1 MSGHEMGQTQRRV
14 APRRRAIQWVLA
26 LPLIGVLALAGCTW
40 AGAGGGTGEGTVTV
54 AIVANPQ
61 MRDIQELTDAFER
74 DHPDVKIRYVT
85 LPENEA
91 RARITQDVATKAGQF
106 DVVMIG
112 TYEAPIWG
120 RNGWLTDLTPYA
132 RDDRDYDVDD
142 LMPAVRKGLSV
153 GDKLYATPFYGES
166 SFLMYR
172 KDLFEQAGLQMPE
185 RPTWT
190 QVAEF
195 ARKLKTPDRAGICLR
210 GLPGWGEQLAPLN
223 TVINTF
229 GGRWYDEQWNAQLTA
244 PATAKAVKFYLDLIK
259 EAGEPG
265 APNAGFSECLTAYSQ
280 GQAAMWYDATV
291 AAGSLE
297 DRKVSKVVGKNGY
310 VAAPVMETKWSGWL
324 WAWSLAVPTTAKDPD
339 AAWDFVSWATSK
351 EYIRM
356 VGERLGWTR
365 VPPGSRLSTYEI
377 DDYVDASSGA
387 AEVTLDALRTID
399 PNKATKEPVPYTGIQ
414 YVQIPEFQD
423 LGTSVSQQFAAVL
436 AGNQSVDEAL
446 KTAQS
451 EAEAVAEDGYKD

>member
-1 MSGHEMGQTQRRV
+1 MQQTQRG
-14 APRRRAIQWVLA
+14 AARRAARLAIALPVVAALA
-26 LPLIGVLALAGCTW
+26 LGGCTW
-40 AGAGGGTGEGTVTV
+40 AGAGGGTGKGTVTV

-61 MRDIQELTDAFER
+61 MRDIQKFTAEFQR
-74 DHPDVKIRYVT
+74 KYPDIKVRYVT

-120 RNGWLTDLTPYA
+120 KNGWLTDLTKYA
-132 RDDRDYDVDD
+132 RDDRAYDVND
-142 LMPAVRKGLSV
+142 LMPAVRKGLSAD
-153 GDKLYATPFYGES
+153 GKLYAVPFYGES

-172 KDLFEQAGLQMPE
+172 KDLFKQAGLTMPE
-185 RPTWT
+185 HPTWT
-190 QVAEF
+190 QVADF

-210 GLPGWGEQLAPLN
+210 GLPGWGEQLAPLD

-229 GGRWYDEQWNAQLTA
+229 GGRWYDEKWNPQLTS
-244 PATAKAVKFYLDLIK
+244 PATAKAVKFYLDLVK
-259 EAGEPG
+259 QAGEPG
-265 APNAGFSECLTAYSQ
+265 APNAGFSECLTAYTQ

-297 DRKVSKVVGKNGY
+297 DPKVSKVVGKNGY

-324 WAWSLAVPTTAKDPD
+324 WAWSLAIPTTAKDPD
-339 AAWDFVSWATSK
+339 AAWKFLSWATSK

-356 VGERLGWTR
+356 VGERVGWTR
-365 VPPGSRLSTYEI
+365 VPPGSRLSTYRI
-377 DDYVDASSGA
+377 KQYVDASSGA
-387 AEVTLDALRTID
+387 AQVTLDALKTID
-399 PNKATKEPVPYTGIQ
+399 PNKATKQPVPYTGIQ

-436 AGNQSVDEAL
+436 AGNESVESAL
-446 KTAQS
+446 KTAQD
-451 EAEAVAEDGYKD
+451 EAEKVAENGYKD

>member
-1 MSGHEMGQTQRRV
+1 MQLSQRRV
-14 APRRRAIQWVLA
+14 GARCRATRWMAVSLLGALA
-26 LPLIGVLALAGCTW
+26 LGGCTW
-40 AGAGGGTGEGTVTV
+40 AGAGGGTGEGSVTV

-61 MRDIQELTDAFER
+61 MRDIEKFTGEFER
-74 DHPDVKIRYVT
+74 EHPGIKIHYVT

-120 RNGWLTDLTPYA
+120 RNGWLTSLNDYVA
-132 RDDRDYDVDD
+132 NDHAYDVND
-142 LMPAVRKGLSV
+142 LMPAVRKGLSAD
-153 GDKLYATPFYGES
+153 GKLYAVPFYGES

-172 KDLFEQAGLQMPE
+172 KDLFKQAGLRMPAH
-185 RPTWT
+185 PTWT

-210 GLPGWGEQLAPLN
+210 GLPGWGEQLAPLD

-229 GGRWYDEQWNAQLTA
+229 GGRWYDNDWNAQLTSA
-244 PATAKAVKFYLDLIK
+244 ATARAVKFYLDLVK

-265 APNAGFSECLTAYSQ
+265 APNAGFSECLTAYTQ
-280 GQAAMWYDATV
+280 GHAAMWYDATV

-297 DRKVSKVVGKNGY
+297 DPKVSNVVGKNGY
-310 VAAPVMETKWSGWL
+310 VAAPVMDTKWSGWL
-324 WAWSLAVPTTAKDPD
+324 WAWSLAIPTTAKDPD
-339 AAWDFVSWATSK
+339 AAWTFVSWATSK
-351 EYIRM
+351 QYIRT

-365 VPPGSRLSTYEI
+365 VPPGSRLSTYQI
-377 DDYVDASSGA
+377 PQYVQASSGA
-387 AEVTLDALRTID
+387 AQVTLDALKTID
-399 PNKATKEPVPYTGIQ
+399 PNKATKDPVPYTGIQ

-423 LGTSVSQQFAAVL
+423 LGTKVSQQFAAVL
-436 AGNQSVDEAL
+436 AGHESVEDAL
-446 KTAQS
+446 KTAQD
-451 EAEAVAEDGYKD
+451 EAEAVADNGYKD

>member
-1 MSGHEMGQTQRRV
+1 MQLSQRRV
-14 APRRRAIQWVLA
+14 GARCRPARWMVVSLLGALA
-26 LPLIGVLALAGCTW
+26 LGGCTW
-40 AGAGGGTGEGTVTV
+40 AGAGGGTGEGSVTV

-61 MRDIQELTDAFER
+61 MRDIQKFTDEFER
-74 DHPDVKIRYVT
+74 EHPSIKIRYVT

-120 RNGWLTDLTPYA
+120 RNGWLTSLNDYVA
-132 RDDRDYDVDD
+132 NDHAYDVKD
-142 LMPAVRKGLSV
+142 LMPAVRKGLSAN
-153 GDKLYATPFYGES
+153 GKLYAVPFYGES

-172 KDLFEQAGLQMPE
+172 KDLFKQAGLRMPAH
-185 RPTWT
+185 PTWT

-210 GLPGWGEQLAPLN
+210 GLPGWGEQLAPLD

-229 GGRWYDEQWNAQLTA
+229 GGRWYDNDWNAQLTS
-244 PATAKAVKFYLDLIK
+244 PATTRAVKFYLDLIK
-259 EAGEPG
+259 QAGEPG
-265 APNAGFSECLTAYSQ
+265 APNAGFSECLTAYTQ

-297 DRKVSKVVGKNGY
+297 DPKVSKVVGKNGY
-310 VAAPVMETKWSGWL
+310 VAAPVMDTKWSGWL
-324 WAWSLAVPTTAKDPD
+324 WAWSLAIPTTAKDPD
-339 AAWDFVSWATSK
+339 AAWKFVSWATSK
-351 EYIRM
+351 QYIRM

-365 VPPGSRLSTYEI
+365 VPPGSRLSTYKIPE
-377 DDYVDASSGA
+377 YVKASSGA
-387 AEVTLDALRTID
+387 APVTLDALKTID
-399 PNKATKEPVPYTGIQ
+399 PNKATKDPVPYTGIQ

-423 LGTSVSQQFAAVL
+423 LGTKVSQQFAAVL
-436 AGNQSVDEAL
+436 AGHESVEDAL
-446 KTAQS
+446 KTAQD
-451 EAEAVAEDGYKD
+451 EAEAVAESGYKD

>member
-1 MSGHEMGQTQRRV
+1 MTPRRV
-14 APRRRAIQWVLA
+14 LPGHAVRWA
-26 LPLIGVLALAGCTW
+26 LPLITALVLGGCTW

-61 MRDIQELTDAFER
+61 MRDIQKLTGEFER
-74 DHPDVKIRYVT
+74 DHPDIKVRFVT

-120 RNGWLTDLTPYA
+120 RNDWLTDLNKYA
-132 RDDRDYDVDD
+132 LTDRAYDVND
-142 LMPAVRKGLSV
+142 LMPAVRKGLSAD
-153 GDKLYATPFYGES
+153 GKLYAVPFYGES

-172 KDLFEQAGLQMPE
+172 KDLFQQAGLTMPD

-195 ARKLKTPDRAGICLR
+195 ARKLKTNDRAGICLR
-210 GLPGWGEQLAPLN
+210 GLPGWGEQLAPLD

-229 GGRWYDEQWNAQLTA
+229 GGRWYDNDWNAQLTS
-244 PATAKAVKFYLDLIK
+244 PATAKAVRFYLDLIK

-265 APNAGFSECLTAYSQ
+265 APNAGFSECLTAYTQ

-297 DRKVSKVVGKNGY
+297 DPKVSKVVGKNGY
-310 VAAPVMETKWSGWL
+310 APAPVMETPWSGWL
-324 WAWSLAVPTTAKDPD
+324 WAWSLAIPKTAKDPD
-339 AAWDFVSWATSK
+339 AAWKFISWATSK

-356 VGERLGWTR
+356 VGERLGWPR
-365 VPPGSRLSTYEI
+365 VPPGSRLSTYQIPQFVE
-377 DDYVDASSGA
+377 ASKGA
-387 AEVTLDALRTID
+387 AQVTLDSLKTID

-423 LGTSVSQQFAAVL
+423 LGTRVSQQFAAVL
-436 AGNQSVDEAL
+436 AGNESLDSAL
-446 KTAQS
+446 ETAQQD
-451 EAEAVAEDGYKD
+451 AQAVADDGYKD

>member
-1 MSGHEMGQTQRRV
+1 MVVSLLG
-14 APRRRAIQWVLA
+14 ALA
-26 LPLIGVLALAGCTW
+26 LGGCTW
-40 AGAGGGTGEGTVTV
+40 AGAGGGTGEGSVTV

-61 MRDIQELTDAFER
+61 MRDIEKFTGEFER
-74 DHPDVKIRYVT
+74 EHPGIKIHYVT

-120 RNGWLTDLTPYA
+120 RNGWLTSLNDYVA
-132 RDDRDYDVDD
+132 NDHAYDVND
-142 LMPAVRKGLSV
+142 LMPAVRKGLSAD
-153 GDKLYATPFYGES
+153 GKLYAVPFYGES

-172 KDLFEQAGLQMPE
+172 KDLFKQAGLRMPAH
-185 RPTWT
+185 PTWT

-210 GLPGWGEQLAPLN
+210 GLPGWGEQLAPLD

-229 GGRWYDEQWNAQLTA
+229 GGRWYDNDWNAQLTSA
-244 PATAKAVKFYLDLIK
+244 ATARAVKFYLDLVK

-265 APNAGFSECLTAYSQ
+265 APNAGFSECLTAYTQ
-280 GQAAMWYDATV
+280 GHAAMWYDATV

-297 DRKVSKVVGKNGY
+297 DPKVSNVVGKNGY
-310 VAAPVMETKWSGWL
+310 VAAPVMDTKWSGWL
-324 WAWSLAVPTTAKDPD
+324 WAWSLAIPTTAKDPD
-339 AAWDFVSWATSK
+339 AAWTFVSWATSK
-351 EYIRM
+351 QYIRM

-377 DDYVDASSGA
+377 PQYVQASSGA
-387 AEVTLDALRTID
+387 AQVTLDALKTID
-399 PNKATKEPVPYTGIQ
+399 PNKATKDPVPYTGIQ

-423 LGTSVSQQFAAVL
+423 LGTKVSQQFAAVL
-436 AGNQSVDEAL
+436 AGHESVEDAL
-446 KTAQS
+446 KTAQG

>member
-1 MSGHEMGQTQRRV
+1 MQLSQRRV
-14 APRRRAIQWVLA
+14 GARCRATRWMVVSLLGALA
-26 LPLIGVLALAGCTW
+26 LGGCTW
-40 AGAGGGTGEGTVTV
+40 AGAGGGTGEGSVTV

-61 MRDIQELTDAFER
+61 MRDIEKFTGEFER
-74 DHPDVKIRYVT
+74 EHPGIKIHYVT

-120 RNGWLTDLTPYA
+120 RNGWLTSLNDYVA
-132 RDDRDYDVDD
+132 NDHAYDVND
-142 LMPAVRKGLSV
+142 LMPAVRKGLSAD
-153 GDKLYATPFYGES
+153 GKLYAVPFYGES

-172 KDLFEQAGLQMPE
+172 KDLFKQAGLRMPAH
-185 RPTWT
+185 PTWT

-210 GLPGWGEQLAPLN
+210 GLPGWGEQLAPLD

-229 GGRWYDEQWNAQLTA
+229 GGRWYDNDWNAQLTSA
-244 PATAKAVKFYLDLIK
+244 ATARAVKFYLDLVK

-265 APNAGFSECLTAYSQ
+265 APNAGFSECLTAYTQ
-280 GQAAMWYDATV
+280 GHAAMWYDATV

-297 DRKVSKVVGKNGY
+297 DPKVSNVVGKNGY
-310 VAAPVMETKWSGWL
+310 VAAPVMDTKWSGWL
-324 WAWSLAVPTTAKDPD
+324 WAWSLAIPTTAKDPD
-339 AAWDFVSWATSK
+339 AAWTFVSWATSK
-351 EYIRM
+351 QYIRM

-377 DDYVDASSGA
+377 PQYVQASSGA
-387 AEVTLDALRTID
+387 AQVTLDALKTID
-399 PNKATKEPVPYTGIQ
+399 PNKATKDPVPYTGIQ

-423 LGTSVSQQFAAVL
+423 LGTKVSQQFAAVL
-436 AGNQSVDEAL
+436 AGHESVEDAL
-446 KTAQS
+446 KTAQG

>member
-1 MSGHEMGQTQRRV
+1 MRRSRFRLV
-14 APRRRAIQWVLA
+14 VCRRAARWALA
-26 LPLIGVLALAGCTW
+26 LPLLGALAVGGCTW
-40 AGAGGGTGEGTVTV
+40 AGAGGGTGTGTVTV

-61 MRDIQELTDAFER
+61 MRDIQDLTGEFER
-74 DHPDVKIRYVT
+74 DHPDIKVRYVT

-120 RNGWLTDLTPYA
+120 RNGWLTNLTPYA
-132 RDDRDYDVDD
+132 QADRAYDVDD

-153 GDKLYATPFYGES
+153 DDKLYAVPFYGES

-172 KDLFEQAGLQMPE
+172 KDLFEQAGLKMPE

-210 GLPGWGEQLAPLN
+210 GLPGWGEQLAPLD

-229 GGRWYDEQWNAQLTA
+229 GGRWYDQDWNAQLTS
-244 PATAKAVKFYLDLIK
+244 PATTKAVKFYLDLIK

-265 APNAGFSECLTAYSQ
+265 APNAGFSECLTAYTQ

-297 DRKVSKVVGKNGY
+297 DKKVSKVVGKNGY
-310 VAAPVMETKWSGWL
+310 VAAPVEETKWSGWL
-324 WAWSLAVPTTAKDPD
+324 WAWSLAIPTTAKDPD
-339 AAWDFVSWATSK
+339 AAWDFASWATSK
-351 EYIRM
+351 QYIRM

-365 VPPGSRLSTYEI
+365 VPPGSRQSTYDI
-377 DDYVDASSGA
+377 DEYVKASSGA
-387 AEVTLDALRTID
+387 AEVTLDALKTID
-399 PNKATKEPVPYTGIQ
+399 PNRATKDPVPYTGIQ

-423 LGTSVSQQFAAVL
+423 LGTKVSQQFAAVL
-436 AGNQSVDEAL
+436 AGNESVEDAL
-446 KTAQS
+446 QNAQD

>member
-1 MSGHEMGQTQRRV
+1 MQLSQRRV
-14 APRRRAIQWVLA
+14 GARCRATRWMVVSLLGALA
-26 LPLIGVLALAGCTW
+26 LGGCTW
-40 AGAGGGTGEGTVTV
+40 AGAGGGTGEGSVTV

-61 MRDIQELTDAFER
+61 MRDIEKFTGEFER
-74 DHPDVKIRYVT
+74 EHPGIKIHYVT

-120 RNGWLTDLTPYA
+120 RNGWLTSLNDYVA
-132 RDDRDYDVDD
+132 NDHAYDVND
-142 LMPAVRKGLSV
+142 LMPAVRKGLSAD
-153 GDKLYATPFYGES
+153 GKLYAVPFYGES

-172 KDLFEQAGLQMPE
+172 KDLFKQAGLRMPAH
-185 RPTWT
+185 PTWT

-210 GLPGWGEQLAPLN
+210 GLPGWGEQLAPLD

-229 GGRWYDEQWNAQLTA
+229 GGRWYDNDWNAQLTSA
-244 PATAKAVKFYLDLIK
+244 ATARAVKFYLDLVK

-265 APNAGFSECLTAYSQ
+265 APNAGFSECLTAYTQ
-280 GQAAMWYDATV
+280 GHAAMWYDATV

-297 DRKVSKVVGKNGY
+297 DPKVSNVVGKNGY
-310 VAAPVMETKWSGWL
+310 VAAPVMDTKWSGWL
-324 WAWSLAVPTTAKDPD
+324 WAWSLAIPTTAKDPD
-339 AAWDFVSWATSK
+339 AAWTFVSWATSK
-351 EYIRM
+351 QYIRT

-365 VPPGSRLSTYEI
+365 VPPGSRLSTYQI
-377 DDYVDASSGA
+377 PQYVQASSGA
-387 AEVTLDALRTID
+387 AQVTLDALKTID
-399 PNKATKEPVPYTGIQ
+399 PNKATKDPVPYTGIQ

-423 LGTSVSQQFAAVL
+423 LGTKVSQQFAAVL
-436 AGNQSVDEAL
+436 AGHASVEDAL
-446 KTAQS
+446 KTAQG

>member
-1 MSGHEMGQTQRRV
+1 MGRST
-14 APRRRAIQWVLA
+14 PRRRATRWAPALA
-26 LPLIGVLALAGCTW
+26 LVGVLALGGCTW
-40 AGAGGGTGEGTVTV
+40 AGAGGGTGKGTVTV

-61 MRDIQELTDAFER
+61 MRDIQEFTDEFQR

-120 RNGWLTDLTPYA
+120 RNGWLTNLTPYTRA
-132 RDDRDYDVDD
+132 DRDYDVDD

-153 GDKLYATPFYGES
+153 DDKLYAVPFYGES

-172 KDLFEQAGLQMPE
+172 KDLFEQAGLQMPA

-210 GLPGWGEQLAPLN
+210 GLPGWGEQLAPLD

-229 GGRWYDEQWNAQLTA
+229 GGRWYDEDWNAQLTS
-244 PATAKAVKFYLDLIK
+244 PATTKAVKFYLDLVK

-297 DRKVSKVVGKNGY
+297 DPKVSKVVGKNGY

-324 WAWSLAVPTTAKDPD
+324 WAWSLAIPTTAKDPD
-339 AAWDFVSWATSK
+339 AAWEFVSWATSK

-365 VPPGSRLSTYEI
+365 VPPGSRQSTYEI
-377 DDYVDASSGA
+377 DQYIRASSGA
-387 AEVTLDALRTID
+387 AEVTLDALKTID
-399 PNKATKEPVPYTGIQ
+399 PNRATKDPVPYTGIQ

-423 LGTSVSQQFAAVL
+423 LGTRVSQQFAAVL
-436 AGNQSVDEAL
+436 AGNQSVEQAL
-446 KTAQS
+446 ETAQG

>member
-1 MSGHEMGQTQRRV
+1 MKLTLV
-14 APRRRAIQWVLA
+14 AL
-26 LPLIGVLALAGCTW
+26 LGVLALGGCTW
-40 AGAGGGTGEGTVTV
+40 AGAGGGTGSGTVTV

-61 MRDIQELTDAFER
+61 MRDIQELADEFHKE
-74 DHPDVKIRYVT
+74 HPGITVRFVT

-120 RNGWLTDLTPYA
+120 RNDWLTDLNKYTA
-132 RDDRDYDVDD
+132 KDTEYDVDD
-142 LMPAVRKGLSV
+142 LMPAVRKGLSAD
-153 GDKLYATPFYGES
+153 GKLYAVPFYGES

-172 KDLFEQAGLQMPE
+172 KDLFEEAGLTMPE

-190 QVAEF
+190 EVAEF
-195 ARKLKTPDRAGICLR
+195 ANQLKTDDRAGICLR

-229 GGRWYDEQWNAQLTA
+229 GGRWYDENWNAQLTS
-244 PATAKAVKFYLDLIK
+244 PATTKAVKFYIDLIK
-259 EAGEPG
+259 QSGEKG
-265 APNAGFSECLTAYSQ
+265 APNAGFSECLTAYTQ

-297 DRKVSKVVGKNGY
+297 DPKVSNVVGKNGY
-310 VAAPVMETKWSGWL
+310 APAPIMETEWSGWL
-324 WAWSLAVPTTAKDPD
+324 WAWSLAIPKTAKDPD
-339 AAWDFVSWATSK
+339 AAWEFMSWATSK

-356 VGERLGWTR
+356 VGERIGWER
-365 VPPGSRLSTYEI
+365 VPPGSRLSTYDIPEF
-377 DDYVDASSGA
+377 VDASAGA
-387 AEVTLDALRTID
+387 AAVTLDALKTID
-399 PNKATKEPVPYTGIQ
+399 PTKATTQPVPYTGIQ

-436 AGNQSVDEAL
+436 AGNKSVEDAL
-446 KTAQS
+446 KTAQE

>member
-1 MSGHEMGQTQRRV
+1 MQQTQGRV
-14 APRRRAIQWVLA
+14 APRRRSRRWALA
-26 LPLIGVLALAGCTW
+26 LPLLGALALGGCTW
-40 AGAGGGTGEGTVTV
+40 AGAGGGTGDGTVTV

-61 MRDIQELTDAFER
+61 MRDIQKFTSVFER
-74 DHPDVKIRYVT
+74 DHPGIKIRYVT

-120 RNGWLTDLTPYA
+120 RNGWLTNLTPYA
-132 RDDRDYDVDD
+132 QDDRAYDVDD

-153 GDKLYATPFYGES
+153 GNKLYAVPFYGES

-172 KDLFEQAGLQMPE
+172 KDLFKQAGLNMPAH
-185 RPTWT
+185 PTWT

-195 ARKLKTPDRAGICLR
+195 ARKLKTPKRAGICLR
-210 GLPGWGEQLAPLN
+210 GLPGWGEQLAPLD

-229 GGRWYDEQWNAQLTA
+229 GGRWYDKNWNAQLTA
-244 PATAKAVKFYLDLIK
+244 PATTKAVKFYLDLIK
-259 EAGEPG
+259 QAGEPG

-297 DRKVSKVVGKNGY
+297 DKKVSKVVGKNGY
-310 VAAPVMETKWSGWL
+310 VAAPVMETKASGWL

-339 AAWDFVSWATSK
+339 AAWKFVSWATSK

-356 VGERLGWTR
+356 VGERLGWER
-365 VPPGSRLSTYEI
+365 VPPGSRLSTYDIPEF
-377 DDYVDASSGA
+377 VQASSGSA
-387 AEVTLDALRTID
+387 KVTLDALRTVD
-399 PNKATKEPVPYTGIQ
+399 PDRPTKEPVPYTGIQ

-423 LGTSVSQQFAAVL
+423 LGTRVSQQFAAVL
-436 AGNQSVDEAL
+436 AGNASVDDAL
-446 KTAQS
+446 KNAQ
-451 EAEAVAEDGYKD
+451 EQAEAVADDGYKD

>member
-1 MSGHEMGQTQRRV
+1 MQQTQRGV
-14 APRRRAIQWVLA
+14 ARRAARSALA
-26 LPLIGVLALAGCTW
+26 LPVVAALMLGGCTW

-61 MRDIQELTDAFER
+61 MRDIQQFTREFER
-74 DHPDVKIRYVT
+74 KYPDIKIRYVT

-120 RNGWLTDLTPYA
+120 KNGWLTDLTKYA
-132 RDDRDYDVDD
+132 RDDRAYDVAD
-142 LMPAVRKGLSV
+142 LMPAVRKGLTAD
-153 GDKLYATPFYGES
+153 GKLYAVPFYGES

-172 KDLFEQAGLQMPE
+172 KDLFKQAGLRMPE
-185 RPTWT
+185 HPTWP
-190 QVAEF
+190 QVAAF
-195 ARKLKTPDRAGICLR
+195 ARKLKTPKRAGICLR
-210 GLPGWGEQLAPLN
+210 GLPGWGEQLAPLD

-229 GGRWYDEQWNAQLTA
+229 GGRWYDPKWNAQLTS
-244 PATAKAVKFYLDLIK
+244 PATARAVKFYLDLIK
-259 EAGEPG
+259 QAGEPG
-265 APNAGFSECLTAYSQ
+265 APNAGFSECLTAYTQ

-297 DRKVSKVVGKNGY
+297 DPKVSKVVGKNGY
-310 VAAPVMETKWSGWL
+310 VAAPVMDTKWSGWL
-324 WAWSLAVPTTAKDPD
+324 WAWSLAVPTTAKDPS
-339 AAWDFVSWATSK
+339 AAWKFVSWATSK

-365 VPPGSRLSTYEI
+365 VPPGSRLSTYKI
-377 DDYVDASSGA
+377 PQYIQSSSGA
-387 AEVTLDALRTID
+387 AQVTLEALKTVD
-399 PNKATKEPVPYTGIQ
+399 PNHATKLPVPYTGIQ

-423 LGTSVSQQFAAVL
+423 LGTSVAQQFAAVL
-436 AGNQSVDEAL
+436 AGNQSVDSAL
-446 KTAQS
+446 KSAQD
-451 EAEAVAEDGYKD
+451 EAEKVAENGYKD

>member
-1 MSGHEMGQTQRRV
+1 MHRTQRRV
-14 APRRRAIQWVLA
+14 VPRRRATRWALA
-26 LPLIGVLALAGCTW
+26 LPLVGVLALGGCTW
-40 AGAGGGTGEGTVTV
+40 AGAGGGTGDGTVTV

-61 MRDIQELTDAFER
+61 MRDIQEFTKDFER
-74 DHPDVKIRYVT
+74 DHPDIKIRYVT

-112 TYEAPIWG
+112 TYETPIWG

-132 RDDRDYDVDD
+132 RADREYDVDD

-153 GDKLYATPFYGES
+153 EDKLYAVPFYGES

-172 KDLFEQAGLQMPE
+172 KDLFEQAGLQMPD

-229 GGRWYDEQWNAQLTA
+229 GGRWYDPKWNAQLTS
-244 PATAKAVKFYLDLIK
+244 PATSKAVKFYLDLVK
-259 EAGEPG
+259 QAGEPG

-310 VAAPVMETKWSGWL
+310 APAPVMETEWSGWL
-324 WAWSLAVPTTAKDPD
+324 WAWSLAVPNTAKDPD
-339 AAWDFVSWATSK
+339 AAWEFVSWATSK

-356 VGERLGWTR
+356 VGERLGWER
-365 VPPGSRLSTYEI
+365 VPPGSRQSTYEI
-377 DDYVDASSGA
+377 DEYVRASAGA
-387 AEVTLDALRTID
+387 AEVTLDALKTID
-399 PNKATKEPVPYTGIQ
+399 PNRATKDPVPYTGIK

-436 AGNQSVDEAL
+436 AGNQSVKEAL
-446 KTAQS
+446 ENAQS

>member
-1 MSGHEMGQTQRRV
+1 MQQSQRCEV
-14 APRRRAIQWVLA
+14 SRRAMRCALA
-26 LPLIGVLALAGCTW
+26 LPLLGVLALSACTW
-40 AGAGGGTGEGTVTV
+40 AGAGGSTGEGTVTV

-61 MRDIQELTDAFER
+61 MRDIQELTDEFHRE
-74 DHPDVKIRYVT
+74 HPDITVRFVT

-120 RNGWLTDLTPYA
+120 RNDWLTDLTPYA
-132 RDDRDYDVDD
+132 REDTEYDVDD
-142 LMPAVRKGLSV
+142 LMPAVRKGLSAD
-153 GDKLYATPFYGES
+153 GKLYAVPFYGES

-172 KDLFEQAGLQMPE
+172 RDLFEQAGLTMPE

-229 GGRWYDEQWNAQLTA
+229 GGRWYDENWNAQLTS
-244 PATAKAVKFYLDLIK
+244 PATAKAVTFYLDLIK
-259 EAGEPG
+259 DAGEPG
-265 APNAGFSECLTAYSQ
+265 APNAGFSECLTAYTQ

-297 DRKVSKVVGKNGY
+297 DPKVSSVVGKNGY
-310 VAAPVMETKWSGWL
+310 APAPVMETEWSGWL
-324 WAWSLAVPTTAKDPD
+324 WAWSLAIPKTAKDPD
-339 AAWDFVSWATSK
+339 AAWEFVSWATSK

-356 VGERLGWTR
+356 VGERLGWER

-377 DDYVDASSGA
+377 PEFTEASAGSA
-387 AEVTLDALRTID
+387 DVTLDALRTVD
-399 PNKATKEPVPYTGIQ
+399 PTKATVEPVPYTGVQ

-436 AGNQSVDEAL
+436 AGNQSVEEAL
-446 KTAQS
+446 ETAQS

>member
-1 MSGHEMGQTQRRV
+1 MQPRQRR
-14 APRRRAIQWVLA
+14 AGRRRSATRWVLA
-26 LPLIGVLALAGCTW
+26 SLIGVVGLGGCTW

-61 MRDIQELTDAFER
+61 MRDIQQFTKDFER
-74 DHPDVKIRYVT
+74 DHPGIKIRYVT

-91 RARITQDVATKAGQF
+91 RARVTQDVATKAGQF

-120 RNGWLTDLTPYA
+120 RNGWLTDLTDYA
-132 RDDRDYDVDD
+132 ANDRAYDVND
-142 LMPAVRKGLSV
+142 LMPAVRKGLSAD
-153 GDKLYATPFYGES
+153 GKLYAVPFYGES

-172 KDLFEQAGLQMPE
+172 KDLFEQAGLKMPAH
-185 RPTWT
+185 PTWT

-195 ARKLKTPDRAGICLR
+195 ARQLKTPDRAGICLR
-210 GLPGWGEQLAPLN
+210 GLPGWGEQLAPLD

-229 GGRWYDEQWNAQLTA
+229 GGSWYDQDWNAQLTS
-244 PATAKAVKFYLDLIK
+244 PATTKAVKFYLDLVK
-259 EAGEPG
+259 QAGEPG
-265 APNAGFSECLTAYSQ
+265 APNAGFSECLTAYTQ

-297 DRKVSKVVGKNGY
+297 DPKVSKVVGKNGY
-310 VAAPVMETKWSGWL
+310 VAAPVMDTKWSGWL
-324 WAWSLAVPTTAKDPD
+324 WAWSLAIPTTAKDSD
-339 AAWDFVSWATSK
+339 AAWKFVSWATSK

-365 VPPGSRLSTYEI
+365 VPPGSRLSTYKI
-377 DDYVDASSGA
+377 DQYVKASSGA
-387 AEVTLDALRTID
+387 APVTLDALKTID
-399 PNKATKEPVPYTGIQ
+399 PNHATKNPVPYTGIQ

-423 LGTSVSQQFAAVL
+423 LGTKVSQQFAAVL
-436 AGNQSVDEAL
+436 AGNESVEDALQTAQDEAE
-446 KTAQS
+446 K
-451 EAEAVAEDGYKD
+451 VAEDGYKD

>member
-1 MSGHEMGQTQRRV
+1 MSAIGPGGEMQRQPARRW
-14 APRRRAIQWVLA
+14 APALLLLLGALA
-26 LPLIGVLALAGCTW
+26 LGGCTW
-40 AGAGGGTGEGTVTV
+40 AGAGGGTGSGTVTV

-61 MRDIQELTDAFER
+61 MRDIQELTAEFHRE
-74 DHPDVKIRYVT
+74 HPDITVRYVT

-120 RNGWLTDLTPYA
+120 RNDWLTDLNQYTST
-132 RDDRDYDVDD
+132 DSEYDVDD
-142 LMPAVRKGLSV
+142 LMPAVRKGLSAD
-153 GDKLYATPFYGES
+153 GKLYAVPFYGES

-172 KDLFEQAGLQMPE
+172 KDLFEQAGLTMPE

-190 QVAEF
+190 QVADF
-195 ARKLKTPDRAGICLR
+195 ARQLETPDRAGICLR

-229 GGRWYDEQWNAQLTA
+229 GGRWYDEQWNAQLTS
-244 PATAKAVKFYLDLIK
+244 PETSRAVEFYLDLIN
-259 EAGEPG
+259 EAGEARAPKPG
-265 APNAGFSECLTAYSQ
+265 LSECLTAYSQ

-297 DRKVSKVVGKNGY
+297 DPEVSTVVGKNGY
-310 VAAPVMETKWSGWL
+310 APAPVMETEWSGWL
-324 WAWSLAVPTTAKDPD
+324 WAWSLAIPKTAKDPD
-339 AAWDFVSWATSK
+339 AAWEFLSWATSK

-356 VGERLGWTR
+356 VGERLGWER

-377 DDYVDASSGA
+377 
-387 AEVTLDALRTID
+387 
-399 PNKATKEPVPYTGIQ
+399 
-414 YVQIPEFQD
+414 PEF
-423 LGTSVSQQFAAVL
+423 TEAS
-436 AGNQSVDEAL
+436 AGPADV
-446 KTAQS
+446 TP
-451 EAEAVAEDGYKD
+451 

>member
-1 MSGHEMGQTQRRV
+1 MQLTKRRV
-14 APRRRAIQWVLA
+14 VPRRRGTRWLA
-26 LPLIGVLALAGCTW
+26 LPLVGALALGGCTW
-40 AGAGGGTGEGTVTV
+40 AGAGGGTGNGTVTV

-61 MRDIQELTDAFER
+61 MRDIQQLTRVFER

-132 RDDRDYDVDD
+132 RADRAYDVDD

-153 GDKLYATPFYGES
+153 GDKLYAVPFYGES

-172 KDLFEQAGLQMPE
+172 KDLFAQAGLKMPAH
-185 RPTWT
+185 PTWT
-190 QVAEF
+190 QVAGF
-195 ARKLKTPDRAGICLR
+195 ARKLKTPKRAGICLR
-210 GLPGWGEQLAPLN
+210 GLPGWGEQLAPLD

-229 GGRWYDEQWNAQLTA
+229 GGRWYDQNWNAQLTS
-244 PATAKAVKFYLDLIK
+244 PATARAVKFYLDLVK
-259 EAGEPG
+259 QAGEPG
-265 APNAGFSECLTAYSQ
+265 APNAGFSECLTAYTQ

-297 DRKVSKVVGKNGY
+297 DPKVSKVVGKNGY
-310 VAAPVMETKWSGWL
+310 VAAPVMETRTSGWL
-324 WAWSLAVPTTAKDPD
+324 WAWSLAIPTTAKDPK
-339 AAWDFVSWATSK
+339 AAWKFVSWATSK

-365 VPPGSRLSTYEI
+365 VPPGSRQSTYRI
-377 DDYVDASSGA
+377 PQFVRASSGA
-387 AEVTLDALRTID
+387 AGVTLDALRTVD
-399 PNKATKEPVPYTGIQ
+399 PNRPTKEPVPYTGIQ

-423 LGTSVSQQFAAVL
+423 LGTKVSQQFAAVL
-436 AGNQSVDEAL
+436 AGNESVGDAL
-446 KTAQS
+446 RSAQS
-451 EAEAVAEDGYKD
+451 EAAAVADDGGYKH

>member
-1 MSGHEMGQTQRRV
+1 MQLTQRRV
-14 APRRRAIQWVLA
+14 VPRRRGRRWLAA
-26 LPLIGVLALAGCTW
+26 LPLLGALALGGCTW
-40 AGAGGGTGEGTVTV
+40 AGAGGGTGNGTVTV

-61 MRDIQELTDAFER
+61 MRDIQQFTRIFER
-74 DHPDVKIRYVT
+74 DHPGIKIRYVT

-120 RNGWLTDLTPYA
+120 RNGWLTNLTPYA
-132 RDDRDYDVDD
+132 RADRAYDVND

-153 GDKLYATPFYGES
+153 GNKLYAVPFYGES

-172 KDLFEQAGLQMPE
+172 KDLFKQAGLTMPAH
-185 RPTWT
+185 PTWP
-190 QVAEF
+190 QVAAF
-195 ARKLKTPDRAGICLR
+195 ARKLKTPKRAGICLR
-210 GLPGWGEQLAPLN
+210 GLPGWGEQLAPLD

-229 GGRWYDEQWNAQLTA
+229 GGRWYDPKWNAQLTS
-244 PATAKAVKFYLDLIK
+244 PATARAVRFYLDLIK
-259 EAGEPG
+259 QAGEPG
-265 APNAGFSECLTAYSQ
+265 APNAGFSECLTAYTQ

-297 DRKVSKVVGKNGY
+297 DPKVSKVVGKNGY
-310 VAAPVMETKWSGWL
+310 VPAPVMEKKPSGWL
-324 WAWSLAVPTTAKDPD
+324 WAWSLAVPTTAKDPK
-339 AAWDFVSWATSK
+339 AAWKFVSWATSK

-356 VGERLGWTR
+356 VGERVGWTR
-365 VPPGSRLSTYEI
+365 VPPGSRLSTYRI
-377 DDYVDASSGA
+377 PQYVRASSGA

-399 PNKATKEPVPYTGIQ
+399 PNRPTKDPVPYTGIQ

-423 LGTSVSQQFAAVL
+423 LGTKVSQQFAAVL
-436 AGNQSVDEAL
+436 AGNESVEGALRTAQGDAQSVAD
-446 KTAQS
+446 
-451 EAEAVAEDGYKD
+451 DGGYK

>member
-1 MSGHEMGQTQRRV
+1 MQLTQRR
-14 APRRRAIQWVLA
+14 AGLRRRATRWALVSLA
-26 LPLIGVLALAGCTW
+26 GVLALGGCTW

-61 MRDIQELTDAFER
+61 MRDIQKFTAEFER
-74 DHPDVKIRYVT
+74 EHPGIKVRYVT

-120 RNGWLTDLTPYA
+120 RNRWLTDLTHYA
-132 RDDRDYDVDD
+132 ANDRAYDVND
-142 LMPAVRKGLSV
+142 LMPAVRKGLSAD
-153 GDKLYATPFYGES
+153 GKLYAVPFYGES

-172 KDLFEQAGLQMPE
+172 KDLFKQAGLRMPAH
-185 RPTWT
+185 PTWT

-195 ARKLKTPDRAGICLR
+195 ARKLKTSERAGICLR
-210 GLPGWGEQLAPLN
+210 GLPGWGEQLAPLD

-229 GGRWYDEQWNAQLTA
+229 GGSWYDNDWNAQLTS
-244 PATAKAVKFYLDLIK
+244 PATTKAVKFYLDLVK

-265 APNAGFSECLTAYSQ
+265 APNAGFSECLTAYTQ

-297 DRKVSKVVGKNGY
+297 DPKVSRVVGKNGY
-310 VAAPVMETKWSGWL
+310 VAAPVMDTKWSGWL
-324 WAWSLAVPTTAKDPD
+324 WAWSLAIPTTAKDPD
-339 AAWDFVSWATSK
+339 AAWKFVSWATSK
-351 EYIRM
+351 EYIRT

-365 VPPGSRLSTYEI
+365 VPPGSRLSTYRI
-377 DDYVDASSGA
+377 PQYVNASSGA
-387 AEVTLDALRTID
+387 AQVTLDALKTID
-399 PNKATKEPVPYTGIQ
+399 PNKATKNPVPYTGIQ

-423 LGTSVSQQFAAVL
+423 LGTKVSQQFAAVL
-436 AGNQSVDEAL
+436 AGHESVEDAL
-446 KTAQS
+446 KTAQD
-451 EAEAVAEDGYKD
+451 EAEAVADNGYKD

>member
-1 MSGHEMGQTQRRV
+1 MHRR
-14 APRRRAIQWVLA
+14 WA
-26 LPLIGVLALAGCTW
+26 LLVPLLGAVVLAGCTW
-40 AGAGGGTGEGTVTV
+40 AGAGGGTGSGVVTV

-61 MRDIQELTDAFER
+61 MRDIQELTGEFNR
-74 DHPDVKIRYVT
+74 KHPDIEVRFVT

-120 RNGWLTDLTPYA
+120 RNDWLTDLNTYTKQDTA
-132 RDDRDYDVDD
+132 YDVDD
-142 LMPAVRKGLSV
+142 LMPAVRKGLSAD
-153 GDKLYATPFYGES
+153 GKLYAVPFYGES

-172 KDLFEQAGLQMPE
+172 KDLFEQAGLTMPE

-190 QVAEF
+190 EVAEF
-195 ARKLKTPDRAGICLR
+195 AKQLKTPDRAGICLR

-229 GGRWYDEQWNAQLTA
+229 GGRWYDENWNAQLTS
-244 PATAKAVKFYLDLIK
+244 PATAKAVKFYIDLI
-259 EAGEPG
+259 EQAGEKG
-265 APNAGFSECLTAYSQ
+265 APNAGFSECLTAYTQ

-297 DRKVSKVVGKNGY
+297 DPKVSNVVGKNGY
-310 VAAPVMETKWSGWL
+310 APAPVMETDWSGWL
-324 WAWSLAVPTTAKDPD
+324 WAWSLAVPKTAKDPG
-339 AAWDFVSWATSK
+339 AAWKFVSWATSK
-351 EYIRM
+351 EYIRL
-356 VGERLGWTR
+356 VGERLGWER

-377 DDYVDASSGA
+377 PEFVEASAGA
-387 AEVTLDALRTID
+387 AVVTLDALKTID
-399 PNKATKEPVPYTGIQ
+399 PTNATKDPVPYTGIQ

-436 AGNQSVDEAL
+436 AGNKSLDDALEA
-446 KTAQS
+446 AQE

>member
-1 MSGHEMGQTQRRV
+1 
-14 APRRRAIQWVLA
+14 
-26 LPLIGVLALAGCTW
+26 
-40 AGAGGGTGEGTVTV
+40 VTV

-61 MRDIQELTDAFER
+61 MRDIEKFTGEFER
-74 DHPDVKIRYVT
+74 EHPGIKIHYVT

-120 RNGWLTDLTPYA
+120 RNGWLTSLNDYVA
-132 RDDRDYDVDD
+132 NDHAYDVND
-142 LMPAVRKGLSV
+142 LMPAVRKGLSAD
-153 GDKLYATPFYGES
+153 GKLYAVPFYGES

-172 KDLFEQAGLQMPE
+172 KDLFKQAGLRMPAH
-185 RPTWT
+185 PTWT

-210 GLPGWGEQLAPLN
+210 GLPGWGEQLAPLD

-229 GGRWYDEQWNAQLTA
+229 GGRWYDNDWNAQLTSA
-244 PATAKAVKFYLDLIK
+244 ATARAVKFYLDLVK

-265 APNAGFSECLTAYSQ
+265 APNAGFSECLTAYTQ
-280 GQAAMWYDATV
+280 GHAAMWYDATV

-297 DRKVSKVVGKNGY
+297 DPKVSNVVGKNGY
-310 VAAPVMETKWSGWL
+310 VAAPVMDTKWSGWL
-324 WAWSLAVPTTAKDPD
+324 WAWSLAIPTTAKDPD
-339 AAWDFVSWATSK
+339 AAWTFVSWATSK
-351 EYIRM
+351 QYIRT

-365 VPPGSRLSTYEI
+365 VPPGSRLSTYQI
-377 DDYVDASSGA
+377 PQYVQASSGA
-387 AEVTLDALRTID
+387 AQVTLDALKTID
-399 PNKATKEPVPYTGIQ
+399 PNKATKDPVPYTGIQ

-423 LGTSVSQQFAAVL
+423 LGTKVSQQFAAVL
-436 AGNQSVDEAL
+436 AGHASVEDAL
-446 KTAQS
+446 KTAQG

>member
-1 MSGHEMGQTQRRV
+1 MPQTQRRAV
-14 APRRRAIQWVLA
+14 PRRRALRWALV
-26 LPLIGVLALAGCTW
+26 LPLVSVLALAGCTW

-61 MRDIQELTDAFER
+61 MRDIQELTDEFER
-74 DHPDVKIRYVT
+74 EHPDVKVRYVT

-132 RDDRDYDVDD
+132 RADRAYDVDD

-172 KDLFEQAGLQMPE
+172 KDLFEQAGLEMPD

-195 ARKLKTPDRAGICLR
+195 ARELKTPDRAGICLR

-229 GGRWYDEQWNAQLTA
+229 GGRWYDSDWNAQLTS
-244 PATAKAVKFYLDLIK
+244 PATTRAVTFYLDLIK
-259 EAGEPG
+259 DAGEAG

-310 VAAPVMETKWSGWL
+310 VAAPVMETEWSGWL

-377 DDYVDASSGA
+377 DEYVNASSGA
-387 AEVTLDALRTID
+387 AEVTLDALKTID
-399 PNKATKEPVPYTGIQ
+399 PNKATTEPVPYTGIQ

-436 AGNQSVDEAL
+436 AGNQSVEDAL

-451 EAEAVAEDGYKD
+451 EAQAVADDGYKD

>member
-1 MSGHEMGQTQRRV
+1 MHRTQRRV
-14 APRRRAIQWVLA
+14 VPRRRATRWALA
-26 LPLIGVLALAGCTW
+26 LPLVGVLALGGCTW
-40 AGAGGGTGEGTVTV
+40 AGAGGGTGDGTVTV

-61 MRDIQELTDAFER
+61 MRDIQELTEEFER
-74 DHPDVKIRYVT
+74 DHPDIKVRYVT

-132 RDDRDYDVDD
+132 RADREYDVDD

-153 GDKLYATPFYGES
+153 G
-166 SFLMYR
+166 
-172 KDLFEQAGLQMPE
+172 EQALRRPVLRRVVVPHVSQGPVRAGRAARCRE

-229 GGRWYDEQWNAQLTA
+229 GGRWYDPEWNAQLTS
-244 PATAKAVKFYLDLIK
+244 PATSKAVKFYLDLIK
-259 EAGEPG
+259 DAGEPG

-310 VAAPVMETKWSGWL
+310 VAGAGDGDGVVG
-324 WAWSLAVPTTAKDPD
+324 LAVGLVAGGPQHRQGPRRGVGVRQLGHLQGVHPD
-339 AAWDFVSWATSK
+339 GRRAP
-351 EYIRM
+351 
-356 VGERLGWTR
+356 GLG
-365 VPPGSRLSTYEI
+365 
-377 DDYVDASSGA
+377 AGA
-387 AEVTLDALRTID
+387 AR
-399 PNKATKEPVPYTGIQ
+399 
-414 YVQIPEFQD
+414 
-423 LGTSVSQQFAAVL
+423 AA
-436 AGNQSVDEAL
+436 GCRPMRSMS
-446 KTAQS
+446 T
-451 EAEAVAEDGYKD
+451 

>member
-1 MSGHEMGQTQRRV
+1 MQLSQRRV
-14 APRRRAIQWVLA
+14 GARCRATRWMVVSLLGALA
-26 LPLIGVLALAGCTW
+26 LGGCTW
-40 AGAGGGTGEGTVTV
+40 AGAGGGTGEGSVTV

-61 MRDIQELTDAFER
+61 MRDIEKFTGEFER
-74 DHPDVKIRYVT
+74 EHPGIKIHYVT

-120 RNGWLTDLTPYA
+120 RNGWLTSLNDYVA
-132 RDDRDYDVDD
+132 NDHAYDVND
-142 LMPAVRKGLSV
+142 LMPAVRKGLSAD
-153 GDKLYATPFYGES
+153 GKLYAVPFYGES

-172 KDLFEQAGLQMPE
+172 KDLFKQAGLRMPAH
-185 RPTWT
+185 PTWT

-210 GLPGWGEQLAPLN
+210 GLPGWGEQLAPLD

-229 GGRWYDEQWNAQLTA
+229 GGRWYDNDWNAQLTSA
-244 PATAKAVKFYLDLIK
+244 ATARAVKFYLDLVK

-265 APNAGFSECLTAYSQ
+265 APNAGFSECLTAYTQ
-280 GQAAMWYDATV
+280 GHAAMWYDATV

-297 DRKVSKVVGKNGY
+297 DPKVSNVVGKNGY
-310 VAAPVMETKWSGWL
+310 VAAPVMDTKWSGWL
-324 WAWSLAVPTTAKDPD
+324 WAWSLAIPTTAKDPD
-339 AAWDFVSWATSK
+339 AAWTFVSWATSK
-351 EYIRM
+351 QYIRT

-365 VPPGSRLSTYEI
+365 VPPGSRLSTYQI
-377 DDYVDASSGA
+377 PQYVQASSGA
-387 AEVTLDALRTID
+387 AQVTLDALKTID
-399 PNKATKEPVPYTGIQ
+399 PNKATKDPVPYTGIQ

-423 LGTSVSQQFAAVL
+423 LGTKVSQQFAAVL
-436 AGNQSVDEAL
+436 AGHESVEDAL
-446 KTAQS
+446 KTAQD